1 MKFKQRCYLNKEE
14 YLRLKRIKSC
24 LLFFIGFILLFTGYS
39 SILSCFTYFEEG
51 DETFIIKKLISGE
64 DNLGT
69 KYMENDKISKVDEY
83 SEFGLGKIFSEGESI
98 NLGVEEKRNKKESLI
113 TEYDGS
119 KMTKFLLYE

>member
-1 MKFKQRCYLNKEE
+1 
-14 YLRLKRIKSC
+14 
-24 LLFFIGFILLFTGYS
+24 
-39 SILSCFTYFEEG
+39 
-51 DETFIIKKLISGE
+51 
-64 DNLGT
+64 
-69 KYMENDKISKVDEY
+69 MENDKISKVDEY